1 MRVFVV
7 LSGFSCPVG
16 VLSLRLCA
24 MSFIR
29 MLPFYIQLHCD
40 PPGLLLF
47 PAAGHNSVHHH
58 DPAWHGDTAEEGTQ
72 TAGVVVQV
80 VHGLTA

>member
-1 MRVFVV
+1 MRAFAV
-7 LSGFSCPVG
+7 LSGFSCIVG

-40 PPGLLLF
+40 PPGLHLST
-47 PAAGHNSVHHH
+47 AAGHNSVHHH
-58 DPAWHGDTAEEGTQ
+58 DPARHGDTAEEGTQ
-72 TAGVVVQV
+72 TAGVLFMGMQV
-80 VHGLTA
+80 